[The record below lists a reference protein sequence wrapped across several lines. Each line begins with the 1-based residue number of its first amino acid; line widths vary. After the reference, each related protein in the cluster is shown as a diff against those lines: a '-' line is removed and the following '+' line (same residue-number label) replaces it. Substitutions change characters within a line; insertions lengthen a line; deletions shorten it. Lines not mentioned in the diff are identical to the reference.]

1 MPFLLDKIDSPKE
14 LKKLKIEELE
24 LLADEVREFIIDVV
38 SQKGGHLASSLGVV
52 ELTLALHYIFDSPV
66 DKFIFDVGHQGYV
79 HKILTGRKKQF
90 MTLREYKGISGFLKM
105 SESDYDCYGAGHAS
119 TSISAALGMAVARD
133 MQGDNYKIVSII
145 GDGAITGGLAFE
157 GLNNAGHS
165 GRNILVVLNDNEMS
179 ISRNVGAISHYL
191 TTLTTNPTYKKIKKD
206 IYSVIEKVP
215 SLGETLSDVIRKME
229 MGMKN
234 VLVPGSLFQAL
245 GFHYYG
251 PIDGHDLKELTN
263 ILKKL
268 KNAKSPVLLHVITQ
282 KGKGYAP
289 AEKNPDQFHGVGPF
303 DKNTGEI
310 LAQGGCLQY
319 TDVFGETINELAENN
334 DQFVAITAAMCGGT
348 GLEEFREKYPDRFY
362 DVGIAEG
369 HAVTFAAGLAAL
381 GIRPV
386 VAIYSTF
393 LQRAFDPVI
402 HDVAIQ
408 NLPVIFVLDRAGL
421 VGADGPTHHGS
432 FDLSYFRLIPNVVI
446 SAPKDGDELKDLLHT
461 ALKNAA
467 SPFAIRYPKDAC
479 PAYDQKKEPRVLDIG
494 TWEILREGKGIA
506 ILGVGSMVSQ
516 GLAAADILKEH
527 NHEAFVVNCRFIK
540 PMDGRILK
548 EIRENCDLIV
558 TIEENS
564 LKGGFGEGVDEM
576 LESLRLSSSGVYHLG
591 IPDTFIE
598 HGSRKKLLKS
608 IGLTPEEI
616 SNYILRK
623 LE

>member
-1 MPFLLDKIDSPKE
+1 MPFLLDKIDSPEE
-14 LKKLKIEELE
+14 LKKLKIEELQ
-24 LLADEVREFIIDVV
+24 LLGNEVREFIIDVV
-38 SQKGGHLASSLGVV
+38 SKKGGHLASSLGVV
-52 ELTLALHYIFDSPV
+52 ELTLALHYIFDSPK

-133 MQGDNYKIVSII
+133 MRGGDNKIVSII

-165 GRNILVVLNDNEMS
+165 ERDILVVLNDNEMS
-179 ISRNVGAISHYL
+179 ISRNVGAVSHYL
-191 TTLTTNPTYKKIKKD
+191 TSLTTNLTYKKIKKD

-215 SLGETLSDVIRKME
+215 NLGETLSDVVRKLE

-282 KGKGYAP
+282 KGKGYSP
-289 AEKNPDQFHGVGPF
+289 AERNPDRFHGVGPF
-303 DKNTGEI
+303 DKNTGEP
-310 LAQGGCLQY
+310 LSQDGCLQY
-319 TDVFGETINELAENN
+319 TNVFGKTIVELAEEDN
-334 DQFVAITAAMCGGT
+334 QFVAITAAMCGGT
-348 GLEEFREKYPDRFY
+348 GLEDFREKYPDRFY

-369 HAVTFAAGLAAL
+369 HAVTFAAGLATS

-446 SAPKDGDELKDLLHT
+446 SAPKDGNELKDLLYS
-461 ALKNAA
+461 ALKSAR
-467 SPFAIRYPKDAC
+467 SPFAIRYPRDAC
-479 PAYDQKKEPRVLDIG
+479 PAYDQKKKPRVLDIG
-494 TWEILREGKGIA
+494 TWEILREGHGIA
-506 ILGVGSMVSQ
+506 ILAVGSMVSQ
-516 GLAAADILKEH
+516 ALAAAELLKEH
-527 NHEAFVVNCRFIK
+527 DQEVTVVNCRFIK
-540 PMDGRILK
+540 PMDGKVLK
-548 EIRENCDLIV
+548 EIREKCQLIITV
-558 TIEENS
+558 EENS
-564 LKGGFGEGVDEM
+564 LKGGFGEGVDET
-576 LESLRLSSSGVYHLG
+576 LETLRLSLTGVYHLG

-608 IGLTPEEI
+608 IGLTSEEI
-616 SNYILRK
+616 SDYVLRK
-623 LE
+623 LD

>member
-1 MPFLLDKIDSPKE
+1 MPFLLDKIDSPEE
-14 LKKLKIEELE
+14 LKKLKIEELQ

-38 SQKGGHLASSLGVV
+38 SKKGGHLASSLGVV
-52 ELTLALHYIFDSPV
+52 ELTLALHYIFDSPK
-66 DKFIFDVGHQGYV
+66 DKFVFDVGHQGYV

-105 SESDYDCYGAGHAS
+105 SESNYDCYGAGHAS

-133 MQGDNYKIVSII
+133 MKGDDYKIVSII

-165 GRNILVVLNDNEMS
+165 GRDILVVLNDNEMS

-191 TTLTTNPTYKKIKKD
+191 TNLTTNLTYKRIKKD

-251 PIDGHDLKELTN
+251 PIDGHDLKELSS

-268 KNAKSPVLLHVITQ
+268 KNARSPVLLHVITQ

-289 AEKNPDQFHGVGPF
+289 AENNPDQFHGVGPF
-303 DKNTGEI
+303 DKNTGEP
-310 LAQGGCLQY
+310 LSQGGCLQY
-319 TDVFGETINELAENN
+319 TNVFGKSIVELAQEDN
-334 DQFVAITAAMCGGT
+334 QFVAITAAMCGGT
-348 GLEEFREKYPDRFY
+348 GLEDFRGKYPDRFY

-369 HAVTFAAGLAAL
+369 HAVTFAAGLATS
-381 GIRPV
+381 GIRPI

-432 FDLSYFRLIPNVVI
+432 FDLSYLRLIPNMII
-446 SAPKDGDELKDLLHT
+446 SAPKDGNELKNLLYT
-461 ALKNAA
+461 ALKSAR

-479 PAYDQKKEPRVLDIG
+479 PAYDQKKTPRAIEVG
-494 TWEILREGKGIA
+494 SWEILKEGQGIA
-506 ILGVGSMVSQ
+506 LLAVGSMVSQ
-516 GLAAADILKEH
+516 ALAAAAILKE
-527 NHEAFVVNCRFIK
+527 EGQEVTVVNCRFIK
-540 PMDGRILK
+540 PMDGKVLK
-548 EIRENCDLIV
+548 EIRERCHLII
-558 TIEENS
+558 TAEENS
-564 LKGGFGEGVDEM
+564 LKGGFGEGVDET
-576 LESLRLSSSGVYHLG
+576 LESLRLSLSGVYHLG
-591 IPDTFIE
+591 IPDAFIE

-616 SNYILRK
+616 SDYVLKK